1 MDSGA
6 HIKSNDTAAEK
17 YFFQK
22 MLYTVPLVNDL
33 SVLKSIDQMNID
45 DFPMI
50 DLFGYPFT
58 DRLTL
63 AKTFESYN
71 HANSPGYPYNFLLI
85 KSKNI
90 SLYQII
96 VDEEERRAI
105 KKKGTYIKISKY
117 FKVFYSFL
125 RLLTFH
131 LLLFIAL

>member
-1 MDSGA
+1 MESGA
-6 HIKSNDTAAEK
+6 HIKSNDTAAET

-22 MLYTVPLVNDL
+22 MLYTVPLLNDL
-33 SVLKSIDQMNID
+33 SILKSIDQMNID

-105 KKKGTYIKISKY
+105 KKKERTSKFQNISRYFTHFYDCFLSTYCS
-117 FKVFYSFL
+117 L
-125 RLLTFH
+125 
-131 LLLFIAL
+131 